1 MRTDIFRRSKI
12 FTFSRVHRVS
22 FFLFFFFFYDLIIFL
37 SIVRA
42 SKVSIFYTRVRG
54 ASIMPPPSTTFF
66 RPFFNRYVNIR
77 STIL

>member
-22 FFLFFFFFYDLIIFL
+22 FFSFFFYDLIIFL